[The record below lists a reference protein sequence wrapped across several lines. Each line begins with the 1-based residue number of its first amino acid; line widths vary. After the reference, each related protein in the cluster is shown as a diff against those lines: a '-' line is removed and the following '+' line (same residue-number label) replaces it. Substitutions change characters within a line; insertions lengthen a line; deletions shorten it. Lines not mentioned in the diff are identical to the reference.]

1 MELAHLRFDI
11 TDHIAT
17 ITLNRPEARNAFS
30 QEMRQS
36 LDVAL
41 SHVREGI
48 GSEVRALIITGAG
61 GAFCAGGDVKGMQA
75 RHKASVTENRR
86 NMKHGHRLLR
96 ELRDL
101 ELPVIAAV
109 DGPAAGAGCNLA
121 LACDFVLAS
130 RRARFIQA
138 FIRIGLVPDWGG
150 MYFLP
155 RIVGLQKA
163 KELIFSGR
171 TVSAEEAKELGM
183 VYDIYP
189 EDELLQRARDFAE
202 RFCHASTDAIGLA
215 KQILNQT
222 FDIDFH
228 TALEL
233 EAQAQSV
240 IRSSAYHLDS
250 VERFKTKAPLRFH
263 WDQMEKAGQES
274 DAAGE

>member
-1 MELAHLRFDI
+1 MELTHLLFDVSE
-11 TDHIAT
+11 HIAT

-30 QEMRQS
+30 QDMRRS
-36 LDVAL
+36 LEVAL
-41 SHVREGI
+41 ARVREGAGPEI
-48 GSEVRALIITGAG
+48 KALIITGAG
-61 GAFCAGGDVKGMQA
+61 GAFCAGGDVKGMA
-75 RHKASVTENRR
+75 ERHKATAVDSRR
-86 NMKHGHRLLR
+86 TMKLGHQLVK

-109 DGPAAGAGCNLA
+109 DGAAAGAGCNLA

-138 FIRIGLVPDWGG
+138 FVRIGLVPDWGG

-171 TVSAEEAKELGM
+171 TVSAEEAKQLGM
-183 VYDIYP
+183 VYEVYH
-189 EDELLQRARDFAE
+189 EDELLQRARDFAG
-202 RFCHASTDAIGLA
+202 RFRHASTEAIGLA
-215 KQILNQT
+215 KNVLNQT

-240 IRSSAYHLDS
+240 IRSSAYHLES
-250 VERFKTKAPLRFH
+250 VEHFRAKQPLRFN
-263 WDQMEKAGQES
+263 WDRMDKADE
-274 DAAGE
+274 ET

>member
-1 MELAHLRFDI
+1 
-11 TDHIAT
+11 
-17 ITLNRPEARNAFS
+17 
-30 QEMRQS
+30 
-36 LDVAL
+36 
-41 SHVREGI
+41 
-48 GSEVRALIITGAG
+48 
-61 GAFCAGGDVKGMQA
+61 
-75 RHKASVTENRR
+75 
-86 NMKHGHRLLR
+86 
-96 ELRDL
+96 LRDL

-109 DGPAAGAGCNLA
+109 DGAAAGAGCNLA

-171 TVSAEEAKELGM
+171 TLDAEEARELGI
-183 VYDIYP
+183 VYAVYH
-189 EDELLQRARDFAE
+189 EDDLLPCARAFAG

-233 EAQAQSV
+233 EAQAQSA
-240 IRSSAYHLDS
+240 IRSSAYHRES
-250 VERFKTKAPLRFH
+250 VARFRAKQPLPFH
-263 WDQMEKAGQES
+263 WDHMEQAEAQNRR
-274 DAAGE
+274 DTV